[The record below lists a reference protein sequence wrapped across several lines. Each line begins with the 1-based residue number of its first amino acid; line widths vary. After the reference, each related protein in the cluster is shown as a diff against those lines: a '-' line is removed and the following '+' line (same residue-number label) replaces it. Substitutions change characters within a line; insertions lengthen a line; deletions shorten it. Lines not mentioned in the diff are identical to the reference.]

1 MTRSPRVC
9 SSRIQACGRFNWM
22 LSPLAL
28 LLLVLCF
35 CAQPAHPQGLPGR
48 LTGTVVDTTAAVV
61 PGANVTLSN
70 EATHALLRT
79 LSGHQGFFVFAAVP
93 AATYTLTIEK
103 AGFAKWQRTGI
114 ELHPGDAINVPDIV
128 LKVGEVAG
136 QVTVTASPEVV
147 LPVDSGEKSSVITAP
162 QIQNLSILGR
172 DATELLKILPG
183 VVYTGEGTQGEV
195 QMFSAGGIGNS
206 SVAGTRTDA
215 LDIVSDGATV
225 SRWREVY
232 AL

>member
-1 MTRSPRVC
+1 M
-9 SSRIQACGRFNWM
+9 
-22 LSPLAL
+22 
-28 LLLVLCF
+28 
-35 CAQPAHPQGLPGR
+35 
-48 LTGTVVDTTAAVV
+48 
-61 PGANVTLSN
+61 
-70 EATHALLRT
+70 
-79 LSGHQGFFVFAAVP
+79 
-93 AATYTLTIEK
+93 
-103 AGFAKWQRTGI
+103 
-114 ELHPGDAINVPDIV
+114 
-128 LKVGEVAG
+128 
-136 QVTVTASPEVV
+136 
-147 LPVDSGEKSSVITAP
+147 DSGEKSALITAK
-162 QIQNLSILGR
+162 QIQNLSIIGR